1 MSQQYPPPPGQYP
14 PQYGQPQYGGPPT
27 KTSGAAIGSLVCG
40 ILGCIPF
47 VTSLLAIILGFIGLG
62 ATSKPGVTG
71 RAMAIIGLILGFIGI
86 LGWSVGGYSIYWGFG
101 KVQELAGEGV
111 KTFLTPLVEG
121 DITKAVAETSMSA
134 DEVAATREKIKGWGT
149 LSAVKMTWN
158 GMSAETAN
166 GQTNI
171 TMRGTATFSQ
181 AGDKQFRVVL
191 DDKSSPGKI
200 KVRSLTFE

>member
-14 PQYGQPQYGGPPT
+14 QQYGQPQFGGPPT

-62 ATSKPGVTG
+62 ATSKPGVQG
-71 RAMAIIGLILGFIGI
+71 KGLAITGLILGFVGI
-86 LGWSVGGYSIYWGFG
+86 LGWGVGSYSIYWGFG
-101 KVQELAGEGV
+101 KFKELAGDGV
-111 KTFLTPLVEG
+111 KSFLTPLVEG
-121 DITKAVAETSMSA
+121 DISKAVNETSMTA
-134 DEVAATREKIKGWGT
+134 DEVAAVRAKVQGWGT
-149 LSAVKMTWN
+149 LTGVNMSWN
-158 GMSAETAN
+158 GMSAESAN